1 MAESLVITEPL
12 VRHLLETV
20 DAGLVHGLGKPIP
33 GQMCVEAAISFALG
47 EPHGDGPSCVEPA
60 VRAGKIRLNDARG
73 WSSNQARAKGLRS
86 VAIAQLGS
94 LGVVDPKR
102 YVTRLAELTIRQI
115 VPIAVRA
122 AAKRNPKHGEAL
134 LAAALRCEQEGTRE
148 SCIAARD
155 VARNARDAAAAA
167 YAASA
172 DAAAAAAAY
181 AADAAAA
188 AAAYAAAAYAASAD
202 AAADAAAYAAAYADA
217 AAAAAAYAAAAAAE
231 RDRVL
236 SLMADL
242 MVQALRECGS
252 PGCDWLWLV
261 EETA

>member
-1 MAESLVITEPL
+1 MSKLTITEPL

-60 VRAGKIRLNDARG
+60 VRDGKIRLNDARG
-73 WSSNQARAKGLRS
+73 WSSDQARAKGLRG

-155 VARNARDAAAAA
+155 VARNARAAA
-167 YAASA
+167 YAAAYAADADYAA
-172 DAAAAAAAY
+172 DAATYAADYAADAATY

-188 AAAYAAAAYAASAD
+188 AADAAYAA
-202 AAADAAAYAAAYADA
+202 YA
-217 AAAAAAYAAAAAAE
+217 E
-231 RDRVL
+231 KNRVL

-252 PGCDWLWLV
+252 PGCEWLWLV
-261 EETA
+261 EETAPK